1 MAKDIIHEQVKN
13 ALVKDGWTITH
24 DPYRLKFEEFN
35 LAVDLSAE
43 RQIAAERDGDKII
56 VEIKSFSG
64 QSFVKDLQQA
74 MGQYLMYVAFLQ
86 ATAPEYQ
93 VYLGLS
99 QRSYDR
105 FFQQKAVLF
114 LKKRYS
120 LELLIV
126 DIEQEE
132 VVTWIK

>member
-1 MAKDIIHEQVKN
+1 MARDIIHQNVKN
-13 ALVKDGWTITH
+13 ALIKDGWTITQ

-43 RQIAAERDGDKII
+43 RQITAERGGDKIM

-86 ATAPEYQ
+86 ETAPEYQ
-93 VYLGLS
+93 VYIGLS
-99 QRSYDR
+99 QDAYDR

-114 LKKRYS
+114 LQKRYG